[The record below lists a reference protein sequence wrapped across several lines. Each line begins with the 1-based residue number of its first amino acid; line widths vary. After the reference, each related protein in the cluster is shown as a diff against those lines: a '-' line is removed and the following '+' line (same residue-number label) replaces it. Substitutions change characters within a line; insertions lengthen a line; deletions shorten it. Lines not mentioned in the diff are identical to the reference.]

1 MDAAGISTINEVNF
15 SHSHDCFIHFTCSAE
30 LEYRVSLEQNK
41 VSLVQNLCLLDENP
55 AVSKKERG
63 IRHWTIELFPLSVSE
78 IIPYYLC
85 CMASCMQLAL
95 TELHVNRVYRLS
107 SVLILHL
114 FSNHSAVKRE
124 QIIFTLETM
133 KRRQESGI
141 GISFIDS

>member
-1 MDAAGISTINEVNF
+1 
-15 SHSHDCFIHFTCSAE
+15 
-30 LEYRVSLEQNK
+30 
-41 VSLVQNLCLLDENP
+41 
-55 AVSKKERG
+55 
-63 IRHWTIELFPLSVSE
+63 
-78 IIPYYLC
+78 
-85 CMASCMQLAL
+85 MASCMQLAL

-133 KRRQESGI
+133 KCRQESGI